1 MDLIR
6 LLTRPAPVDAI
17 PDERVAAEVVVPF
30 VPFIPPPAVN
40 VLPVPPVFV
49 VGEQV
54 TPFPVI
60 FS

>member
-17 PDERVAAEVVVPF
+17 PDERFAVVPF
-30 VPFIPPPAVN
+30 VPFIPVQ
-40 VLPVPPVFV
+40 VLATFV
-49 VGEQV
+49 VGEEV

-60 FS
+60 LS